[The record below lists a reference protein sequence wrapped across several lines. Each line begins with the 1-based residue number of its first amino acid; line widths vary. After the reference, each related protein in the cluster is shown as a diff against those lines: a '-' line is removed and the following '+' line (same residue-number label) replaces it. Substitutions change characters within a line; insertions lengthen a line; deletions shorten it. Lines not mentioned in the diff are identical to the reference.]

1 VNHAGRQR
9 ISSVSAGSDS
19 ETFLPLGHRT
29 QIAWNGS
36 TVGRKQVLVVGVE
49 TPPVGTPAGMRKIN
63 QRAVLDLLR
72 RTGPATRPQVAK
84 ETGLSK
90 PTVSQALLA
99 LEALGL
105 ARATGHTST
114 GTGRSAVLYE
124 ADPTA
129 GYVLGVDIGRE
140 HIRLAIADL
149 GGTVVTRSDQRN
161 TSRSGVA
168 LVGAVG
174 ELVTETIR
182 AAGLEEG
189 DIVVRVLGSP
199 GVADPARRCFRHAPN
214 LPGWG
219 KTGLLDDLEFAIG
232 PDLVVENDANLTAVG
247 EWERGAARGVNVFA
261 CITIGTGVGMGLM
274 VNGEVFS
281 GATGAAGEI
290 GYLPY
295 GELRTGAE
303 PPERGHLEE
312 ATAAQSVVRGAR
324 DLGLGNA
331 KSAREVFR
339 LAREGDLLAVRAV
352 EAEAGRLAYT
362 VAAVAAVIDPELVVL
377 GGGMGANA
385 DLLLEPIDRAVH
397 AFTPLVPKIV
407 QGELGEDAVL
417 AGAISVGLR
426 AAEGLVFERVGA
438 G

>member
-1 VNHAGRQR
+1 VEGAL
-9 ISSVSAGSDS
+9 
-19 ETFLPLGHRT
+19 FY
-29 QIAWNGS
+29 
-36 TVGRKQVLVVGVE
+36 RKQVLVVGVE
-49 TPPVGTPAGMRKIN
+49 TPPVGTPAGMRRIN

-72 RTGPATRPQVAK
+72 RTGSATRPQVAK

-99 LEALGL
+99 LEGYGL

-140 HIRLAIADL
+140 HVRMAIADL
-149 GGTVVTRSDQRN
+149 GGTVVARSEHRN
-161 TSRSGVA
+161 TSRSGTA
-168 LVGAVG
+168 LVNAVG
-174 ELVTETIR
+174 GQVTETVEL
-182 AAGLEEG
+182 AGLTPE

-199 GVADPARRCFRHAPN
+199 GVADRDKRCFRHAPN

-219 KTGLLDDLEFAIG
+219 KAGLIDDLEAAVG
-232 PDLVVENDANLTAVG
+232 PDLIIENDANLTAVG
-247 EWERGAARGVNVFA
+247 EGERGAARGVDVFA

-295 GELRTGAE
+295 GQVRAADHPGTE
-303 PPERGHLEE
+303 PPARGHLEE

-324 DLGLGNA
+324 ELGLGNA

-339 LAREGDLLAVRAV
+339 LAREGDELAVRAV
-352 EAEAGRLAYT
+352 EAEADRLAYT
-362 VAAVAAVIDPELVVL
+362 VASVAAVIDPELIVL
-377 GGGMGANA
+377 GGGMGNNA
-385 DLLLEPIDRAVH
+385 DLLLAPIDRALH
-397 AFTPLVPKIV
+397 TFTPLVPKIV

-417 AGAISVGLR
+417 TGAISIGLHT
-426 AAEGLVFERVGA
+426 AEALVFERRVTPA
-438 G
+438 

>member
-1 VNHAGRQR
+1 MAG
-9 ISSVSAGSDS
+9 AL
-19 ETFLPLGHRT
+19 FY
-29 QIAWNGS
+29 
-36 TVGRKQVLVVGVE
+36 RKQVLVVGVE
-49 TPPVGTPAGMRKIN
+49 TPPVGTPAGMRRIN

-72 RTGPATRPQVAK
+72 RTGSATRPQVAK

-99 LEALGL
+99 LEGYGL

-140 HIRLAIADL
+140 HVRLAIADL
-149 GGTVVTRSDQRN
+149 GGTVVARSEHRN
-161 TSRSGVA
+161 TSRSGTA
-168 LVGAVG
+168 LVNAVG
-174 ELVTETIR
+174 GQVTETIKI
-182 AAGLEEG
+182 AGLTPE

-199 GVADPARRCFRHAPN
+199 GVADRDKRCFRHAPN

-219 KTGLLDDLEFAIG
+219 KAGLIEDLEAAIG
-232 PDLVVENDANLTAVG
+232 PDLIIENDANLTAVG
-247 EWERGAARGVNVFA
+247 EWERGAARGVDVFA

-295 GELRTGAE
+295 GQVRAADHPDTE
-303 PPERGHLEE
+303 PPARGHLEE

-324 DLGLGNA
+324 ELGLGNA

-339 LAREGDLLAVRAV
+339 LAREGDELAVRAV
-352 EAEAGRLAYT
+352 EAEADRLAYT
-362 VAAVAAVIDPELVVL
+362 VASVAAVIDPELIVL
-377 GGGMGANA
+377 GGGMGNNA
-385 DLLLEPIDRAVH
+385 DLLLAPIDRALH
-397 AFTPLVPKIV
+397 TFTPLVPKIV

-417 AGAISVGLR
+417 AGAISVGLHT
-426 AAEGLVFERVGA
+426 AEALVFERRVTPA
-438 G
+438 

>member
-1 VNHAGRQR
+1 VEGAL
-9 ISSVSAGSDS
+9 
-19 ETFLPLGHRT
+19 FY
-29 QIAWNGS
+29 
-36 TVGRKQVLVVGVE
+36 RKQVLVVGVE
-49 TPPVGTPAGMRKIN
+49 TPPVGTPAGMRRIN

-72 RTGPATRPQVAK
+72 RIGSATRPQVAK

-99 LEALGL
+99 LEGYGL

-140 HIRLAIADL
+140 HVRMAIADL
-149 GGTVVTRSDQRN
+149 GGTVVARSEHRN
-161 TSRSGVA
+161 TSRSGTA
-168 LVGAVG
+168 LVNAVG
-174 ELVTETIR
+174 GQVTETIKI
-182 AAGLEEG
+182 AGLTPA

-199 GVADPARRCFRHAPN
+199 GVADRDKRCFRHAPN

-219 KTGLLDDLEFAIG
+219 KAGLIDDLEAAVG
-232 PDLVVENDANLTAVG
+232 PDLIIENDANLTAVG
-247 EWERGAARGVNVFA
+247 EGERGAARGVSVFA

-295 GELRTGAE
+295 GQVRAADQPGTE
-303 PPERGHLEE
+303 PPARGHLEE

-324 DLGLGNA
+324 ELGLGNA

-339 LAREGDLLAVRAV
+339 LAREGDELAVRAV
-352 EAEAGRLAYT
+352 EAEADRLAYT
-362 VAAVAAVIDPELVVL
+362 VASVAAVIDPELIVL
-377 GGGMGANA
+377 GGGMGNNA
-385 DLLLEPIDRAVH
+385 DLLMAPIDRALH
-397 AFTPLVPKIV
+397 IFTPLVPKIV

-417 AGAISVGLR
+417 AGAISIGLHT
-426 AAEGLVFERVGA
+426 AEALVFERRVTPA
-438 G
+438 

>member
-1 VNHAGRQR
+1 VAG
-9 ISSVSAGSDS
+9 AL
-19 ETFLPLGHRT
+19 FY
-29 QIAWNGS
+29 
-36 TVGRKQVLVVGVE
+36 RKQVLVVGVE
-49 TPPVGTPAGMRKIN
+49 TPPVGTPAGMRRIN

-72 RTGPATRPQVAK
+72 RTGSATRPQVAK

-99 LEALGL
+99 LEGYGL

-140 HIRLAIADL
+140 HVRLAIADL
-149 GGTVVTRSDQRN
+149 GGTVVARSEHRN
-161 TSRSGVA
+161 TSRSGTA
-168 LVGAVG
+168 LVNAVG
-174 ELVTETIR
+174 GQVTETIKI
-182 AAGLEEG
+182 AGLTPE

-199 GVADPARRCFRHAPN
+199 GVADRDKRCFRHAPN

-219 KTGLLDDLEFAIG
+219 KAGLIEDLEAAIG
-232 PDLVVENDANLTAVG
+232 PDLIIENDANLTAVG
-247 EWERGAARGVNVFA
+247 EWERGAARGVDVFA

-295 GELRTGAE
+295 GQVRAADHPDTE
-303 PPERGHLEE
+303 PPARGHLEE

-324 DLGLGNA
+324 ELGLGNA

-339 LAREGDLLAVRAV
+339 LAREGDELAVRAV
-352 EAEAGRLAYT
+352 EAEADRLAYT
-362 VAAVAAVIDPELVVL
+362 VASVAAVIDPELIVL
-377 GGGMGANA
+377 GGGMGNNA
-385 DLLLEPIDRAVH
+385 DLLLAPIDRALH
-397 AFTPLVPKIV
+397 TFTPLVPKIV

-417 AGAISVGLR
+417 AGAISVGLHT
-426 AAEGLVFERVGA
+426 AEALVFERRVTPA
-438 G
+438 

>member
-1 VNHAGRQR
+1 VEEAL
-9 ISSVSAGSDS
+9 SY
-19 ETFLPLGHRT
+19 
-29 QIAWNGS
+29 
-36 TVGRKQVLVVGVE
+36 RKQVLVVGVE
-49 TPPVGTPAGMRKIN
+49 TPPVGTPAGMRRIN

-72 RTGPATRPQVAK
+72 RTGSATRPQVAK

-99 LEALGL
+99 LEGFGL

-149 GGTVVTRSDQRN
+149 GGTVVARSENRN
-161 TSRSGVA
+161 TSRSGTA
-168 LVGAVG
+168 LVNAVG
-174 ELVTETIR
+174 VQVAETIKN
-182 AAGLEEG
+182 AELTQQ

-199 GVADPARRCFRHAPN
+199 GVADRGKRCFRHAPN

-219 KTGLLDDLEFAIG
+219 KAGLLDDLDAAVG
-232 PDLVVENDANLTAVG
+232 PDLIIENDANLTAVG
-247 EWERGAARGVNVFA
+247 EWERGAARGVDVFA

-295 GELRTGAE
+295 GQLRAADQPNAE
-303 PPERGHLEE
+303 PPARGHLEE

-324 DLGLGNA
+324 ELGLGNA

-339 LAREGDLLAVRAV
+339 LAREGDELAVQAV
-352 EAEAGRLAYT
+352 EAEADRLAYT
-362 VAAVAAVIDPELVVL
+362 IASVAAVIDPELIVL
-377 GGGMGANA
+377 GGGMGNNA
-385 DLLLEPIDRAVH
+385 DLLLAPIVRALNT
-397 AFTPLVPKIV
+397 FTPLIPKIV

-417 AGAISVGLR
+417 TGAISVGLHT
-426 AAEGLVFERVGA
+426 AEALVFERRTHVS
-438 G
+438 

>member
-1 VNHAGRQR
+1 
-9 ISSVSAGSDS
+9 
-19 ETFLPLGHRT
+19 
-29 QIAWNGS
+29 
-36 TVGRKQVLVVGVE
+36 VVGLE
-49 TPPVGTPAGMRKIN
+49 TTPVGTPAGMRKIN

-72 RTGPATRPQVAK
+72 RSGPATRPQIAK
-84 ETGLSK
+84 DTGLSK

-99 LEALGL
+99 LEGVGL

-140 HIRLAIADL
+140 HLRTSIADL
-149 GGTVVTRSDQRN
+149 GGTIVAHRDERN

-168 LVGAVG
+168 LVAAIGA
-174 ELVTETIR
+174 LATETVR
-182 AAGLEEG
+182 AAGLKQN
-189 DIVVRVLGSP
+189 DILVRVVGSP
-199 GVADPARRCFRHAPN
+199 GVADPSRRCFRHAPN

-219 KTGLLDDLEFAIG
+219 KAGLLDELEAAIG
-232 PDLVVENDANLTAVG
+232 PDVVVENDANLTAVG
-247 EWERGAARGVNVFA
+247 EWERGAARGVDVFA

-274 VNGEVFS
+274 LNGEVFR

-295 GELRTGAE
+295 GQLRAADRAGLE
-303 PPERGHLEE
+303 PPARGHLEE

-324 DLGLGNA
+324 ELGLGTA
-331 KSAREVFR
+331 RSARQVFR
-339 LAREGDLLAVRAV
+339 LARDGDELAQRAV
-352 EAEAGRLAYT
+352 DAEADRLAYT
-362 VAAVAAVIDPELVVL
+362 VASVAAVVDPELIVL

-385 DLLLEPIDRAVH
+385 DLLREPMERALH

-417 AGAISVGLR
+417 AGAITVGLR
-426 AAEGLVFERVGA
+426 TAEGLVFERRVGA
-438 G
+438 

>member
-1 VNHAGRQR
+1 
-9 ISSVSAGSDS
+9 
-19 ETFLPLGHRT
+19 
-29 QIAWNGS
+29 
-36 TVGRKQVLVVGVE
+36 VVGVE

-72 RTGPATRPQVAK
+72 RTGSATRPQVAK

-99 LEALGL
+99 LEAVGL
-105 ARATGHTST
+105 ARATGRTST

-140 HIRLAIADL
+140 QIRLAIADL
-149 GGTVVTRSDQRN
+149 GGTVVARSDQRN

-182 AAGLEEG
+182 AAGLEQQT
-189 DIVVRVLGSP
+189 IVVRVLGSP
-199 GVADPARRCFRHAPN
+199 GVADRDRRCFRHAPN

-219 KTGLLDDLEFAIG
+219 KAGLLDDLEAAVG
-232 PDLVVENDANLTAVG
+232 PHLVVENDANLTAVG
-247 EWERGAARGVNVFA
+247 EWERGAAQGVNVFA

-274 VNGEVFS
+274 VNGEIFS

-295 GELRTGAE
+295 GQLRAVGSE

-324 DLGLGNA
+324 ELGLGNA

-339 LAREGDLLAVRAV
+339 LAREGDELAVRAV
-352 EAEAGRLAYT
+352 EAEADRLAYT
-362 VAAVAAVIDPELVVL
+362 VASVAAVIDPELVVL

-385 DLLLEPIDRAVH
+385 DLLLEPIDRALH
-397 AFTPLVPKIV
+397 ASTPLVPKIV
-407 QGELGEDAVL
+407 QGKLGEDAVL
-417 AGAISVGLR
+417 VGAISVGLR
-426 AAEGLVFERVGA
+426 TAEGLVFERRVGV

>member
-1 VNHAGRQR
+1 VEEA
-9 ISSVSAGSDS
+9 V
-19 ETFLPLGHRT
+19 LY
-29 QIAWNGS
+29 
-36 TVGRKQVLVVGVE
+36 RKQVLVVGVE
-49 TPPVGTPAGMRKIN
+49 TPPVGTPAGMRRIN

-72 RTGPATRPQVAK
+72 RTGSATRPQVAK

-99 LEALGL
+99 LEGFGL

-140 HIRLAIADL
+140 HVRLAIADL
-149 GGTVVTRSDQRN
+149 GGTVVARSEQRN
-161 TSRSGVA
+161 TARSGTA
-168 LVGAVG
+168 LVNAVG
-174 ELVTETIR
+174 TQVTETIKS
-182 AAGLEEG
+182 AGLTQQ

-199 GVADPARRCFRHAPN
+199 GVADRDKRCFRHAPN

-219 KTGLLDDLEFAIG
+219 KAGLLNDLEAAVG
-232 PDLVVENDANLTAVG
+232 PDLIIENDANLTAVG
-247 EWERGAARGVNVFA
+247 EGERGAARGVKVFA

-295 GELRTGAE
+295 GQLRAADQPNAE
-303 PPERGHLEE
+303 PPARGHLEE

-324 DLGLGNA
+324 ELGLGNA

-339 LAREGDLLAVRAV
+339 LAREGDELAVQAV
-352 EAEAGRLAYT
+352 EAEADRLAYT
-362 VAAVAAVIDPELVVL
+362 IASVAAVIDPELIVL
-377 GGGMGANA
+377 GGGMGNNA
-385 DLLLEPIDRAVH
+385 DLLLAPIDRALH
-397 AFTPLVPKIV
+397 TFTPLVPKIV

-417 AGAISVGLR
+417 AGTISVGLHT
-426 AAEGLVFERVGA
+426 AEALVFERRVTP
-438 G
+438 

>member
-1 VNHAGRQR
+1 
-9 ISSVSAGSDS
+9 
-19 ETFLPLGHRT
+19 
-29 QIAWNGS
+29 
-36 TVGRKQVLVVGVE
+36 VVGVE
-49 TPPVGTPAGMRKIN
+49 TTPVGTPAGMRKIN

-72 RTGPATRPQVAK
+72 RSGPATRPQIAK
-84 ETGLSK
+84 DTGLSK
-90 PTVSQALLA
+90 PTVGQALLA
-99 LEALGL
+99 LEAVRL

-140 HIRLAIADL
+140 HLRTSIADL
-149 GGTVVTRSDQRN
+149 GGTIVARRDERN

-168 LVGAVG
+168 LVAAIGA
-174 ELVTETIR
+174 LSDETVR
-182 AAGLEEG
+182 AAGLSQD
-189 DIVVRVLGSP
+189 DILVRVVGSP
-199 GVADPARRCFRHAPN
+199 GVADPHRRCFRHAPN

-219 KTGLLDDLEFAIG
+219 KVGLLDELEAAIG

-247 EWERGAARGVNVFA
+247 EWERGAARDVDVFA

-274 VNGEVFS
+274 LNGEVFR

-295 GELRTGAE
+295 GQLRAADREGME
-303 PPERGHLEE
+303 PPARGHLEE

-324 DLGLGNA
+324 ELGLGTA
-331 KSAREVFR
+331 RSARQVFR
-339 LAREGDLLAVRAV
+339 LAREGDELAQRAV
-352 EAEAGRLAYT
+352 DAEADRLAYT
-362 VAAVAAVIDPELVVL
+362 VASVAAVVDPELIVL
-377 GGGMGANA
+377 GGGMGTNA
-385 DLLLEPIDRAVH
+385 DLLREPMERALH

-417 AGAISVGLR
+417 AGAIAVGLR
-426 AAEGLVFERVGA
+426 TAEGLVFERRVGA
-438 G
+438 

>member
-1 VNHAGRQR
+1 
-9 ISSVSAGSDS
+9 
-19 ETFLPLGHRT
+19 
-29 QIAWNGS
+29 
-36 TVGRKQVLVVGVE
+36 VVGVE
-49 TPPVGTPAGMRKIN
+49 TTPVGTPAGMRRIN

-72 RTGPATRPQVAK
+72 RIGPATRPQVAK
-84 ETGLSK
+84 DTGLSK

-99 LEALGL
+99 LEAVGL

-140 HIRLAIADL
+140 NLRMAIADL
-149 GGTVVTRSDQRN
+149 GGTVVARRDERN

-168 LVGAVG
+168 LVAAIGRLA
-174 ELVTETIR
+174 TETVK
-182 AAGLEEG
+182 AAGLHAD
-189 DIVVRVLGSP
+189 DIVVRVVGSP
-199 GVADPARRCFRHAPN
+199 GVADPHRRCFRHAPN

-219 KTGLLDDLEFAIG
+219 KAGLLDELEAALG
-232 PDLVVENDANLTAVG
+232 PGLVVLENDANLTAVG
-247 EWERGAARGVNVFA
+247 EWERGAARGVDVFA

-274 VNGEVFS
+274 LNGEVFR

-295 GELRTGAE
+295 GQMRAADREGLD
-303 PPERGHLEE
+303 PPARGHLEE

-324 DLGLGNA
+324 ELGLGTA
-331 KSAREVFR
+331 KSARQVFR
-339 LAREGDLLAVRAV
+339 LARDGDELAQRAV
-352 EAEAGRLAYT
+352 EAEADRLAYT
-362 VAAVAAVIDPELVVL
+362 VASVAAVVDPELIVL
-377 GGGMGANA
+377 SGGMGTNA
-385 DLLLEPIDRAVH
+385 DLLREPMERALH

-426 AAEGLVFERVGA
+426 TTEGLVFEHRVGA
-438 G
+438 S

>member
-1 VNHAGRQR
+1 VEGAL
-9 ISSVSAGSDS
+9 
-19 ETFLPLGHRT
+19 FY
-29 QIAWNGS
+29 
-36 TVGRKQVLVVGVE
+36 RKQVLVVGVE
-49 TPPVGTPAGMRKIN
+49 TPPVGTPAGMRRIN

-72 RTGPATRPQVAK
+72 RTGSATRPQVAK

-99 LEALGL
+99 LEGYGL

-140 HIRLAIADL
+140 HVRLAIADL
-149 GGTVVTRSDQRN
+149 GGTVVARSEHRN
-161 TSRSGVA
+161 TSRSGTA
-168 LVGAVG
+168 LVNAVG
-174 ELVTETIR
+174 GQVTETIKI
-182 AAGLEEG
+182 AGLTPE

-199 GVADPARRCFRHAPN
+199 GVADRDKRCFRHAPN

-219 KTGLLDDLEFAIG
+219 KAGLIEDLEAAIG
-232 PDLVVENDANLTAVG
+232 PDLIIENDANLTAVG
-247 EWERGAARGVNVFA
+247 EWERGAARGVDVFA

-295 GELRTGAE
+295 GQVRAADHPDTE
-303 PPERGHLEE
+303 PPARGHLEE

-324 DLGLGNA
+324 ELGLGNA

-339 LAREGDLLAVRAV
+339 LAREGDELAVRAV
-352 EAEAGRLAYT
+352 EAEADRLAYT
-362 VAAVAAVIDPELVVL
+362 VASVAAVIDPELIVL
-377 GGGMGANA
+377 GGGMGNNA
-385 DLLLEPIDRAVH
+385 DLLLAPIDRALH
-397 AFTPLVPKIV
+397 TFTPLVPKIV

-417 AGAISVGLR
+417 AGAISVGLHT
-426 AAEGLVFERVGA
+426 AEALVFERRVTPA
-438 G
+438 

>member
-1 VNHAGRQR
+1 
-9 ISSVSAGSDS
+9 
-19 ETFLPLGHRT
+19 
-29 QIAWNGS
+29 
-36 TVGRKQVLVVGVE
+36 VVGVE

-72 RTGPATRPQVAK
+72 RTGSATRPQVAK

-129 GYVLGVDIGRE
+129 GYVLGIDVGRE

-149 GGTVVTRSDQRN
+149 GGTLVARTDRRN

-168 LVGAVG
+168 LVASIG
-174 ELVTETIR
+174 ELVAETVA
-182 AAGLEEG
+182 AAGLTQ
-189 DIVVRVLGSP
+189 DDVVVRVLGSP
-199 GVADPARRCFRHAPN
+199 GVADRARRCFRHAPN

-219 KTGLLDDLEFAIG
+219 KSGLLDELEAAIG
-232 PDLVVENDANLTAVG
+232 PDLLVDNDANLTAVG
-247 EWERGAARGVNVFA
+247 EWERGAAQGVNVFA

-295 GELRTGAE
+295 GQLRAADQPGAE
-303 PPERGHLEE
+303 PPARGHLEE

-324 DLGLGNA
+324 ELGLGSA

-339 LAREGDLLAVRAV
+339 LARDGDELAVRAV
-352 EAEAGRLAYT
+352 EAEADRLAYT
-362 VAAVAAVIDPELVVL
+362 VASVAAVVDPELVVL
-377 GGGMGANA
+377 GGGMGTNA
-385 DLLLEPIDRAVH
+385 DLLLEPINRAMH

-426 AAEGLVFERVGA
+426 TAEGLVFERRVGR